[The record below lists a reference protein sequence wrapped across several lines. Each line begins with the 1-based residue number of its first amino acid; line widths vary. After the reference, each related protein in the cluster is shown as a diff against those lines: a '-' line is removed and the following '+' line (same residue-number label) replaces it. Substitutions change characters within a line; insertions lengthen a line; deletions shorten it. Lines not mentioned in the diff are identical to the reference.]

1 MKNSRI
7 SFENKGILFENS
19 RISFENK
26 GILFENSR
34 ISFENKG
41 ILLQGTHLDKL
52 NTLCFDVFET
62 NSTHYSKIFFK
73 KTYTTYTNT
82 EYQAFSAP

>member
-1 MKNSRI
+1 MK
-7 SFENKGILFENS
+7 
-19 RISFENK
+19 
-26 GILFENSR
+26 NSR

-52 NTLCFDVFET
+52 KSLCFDVFET

-82 EYQAFSAP
+82 DTQMVIEKSTYTKPTLNLH

>member
-7 SFENKGILFENS
+7 LFENKGIS
-19 RISFENK
+19 MK
-26 GILFENSR
+26 NSR

-52 NTLCFDVFET
+52 KTLCFDVFET
-62 NSTHYSKIFFK
+62 NSTQHKIFFK

>member
-1 MKNSRI
+1 MKNTRISMKNSRI
-7 SFENKGILFENS
+7 SMK
-19 RISFENK
+19 
-26 GILFENSR
+26 NSR

-52 NTLCFDVFET
+52 KSLCFDVFET

-82 EYQAFSAP
+82 EYQAFSTPINLH

>member
-1 MKNSRI
+1 MKNYRISFENTRISMKNSRI
-7 SFENKGILFENS
+7 LFENT
-19 RISFENK
+19 
-26 GILFENSR
+26 R

-62 NSTHYSKIFFK
+62 NSTHYKQNFFK

-82 EYQAFSAP
+82 EYQAFSTPINLH

>member
-7 SFENKGILFENS
+7 SFENS
-19 RISFENK
+19 RI
-26 GILFENSR
+26 L
-34 ISFENKG
+34 FENKG
-41 ILLQGTHLDKL
+41 ILLQGNHLDKL
-52 NTLCFDVFET
+52 KSLCFDVFET